1 MIKAAE
7 VIQLMGK
14 IAPKELAE
22 DWDNVGLQV
31 GDVNQEVENIL
42 IALDFNQEVLN
53 EALEKNCQLI
63 ITHHPFIFKG
73 IKSINT
79 QNESGRLIFEL
90 IKNNIVLFSAH
101 TNLDIAEG
109 GLNDYLI
116 NKLDVENI
124 SLLKTTKSKNYHKLV
139 TFIPE
144 NDFPKVRDAVY
155 AKGAGEYKN
164 YSHSG
169 FYQQGTGNFKP
180 LEDSNPHLGK
190 KNVLNEVREYRFEVI
205 VEDDKLDKVVKELIK
220 VHPYEE
226 PAWDLYE
233 MENLK
238 TEHGIGRIADFKFE
252 IELQPFLDQIKD
264 IYDLDV
270 IKVVRAKNKL
280 KKVALCSGS
289 GADFIK
295 DAYYQGADLYLTGD
309 VKYHEAQ
316 LAEELGINL
325 IDFGHYGSEKFVREL
340 LTERLKKEASAKL
353 LKELNFYKSELKTR
367 PWDYQ

>member
-14 IAPKELAE
+14 IAPANLAE

-31 GDVNQEVENIL
+31 GNTKQEVRNVL
-42 IALDFNQEVLN
+42 IALDFNKDVLN
-53 EALEKNCQLI
+53 EALERDCQLI
-63 ITHHPFIFKG
+63 ITHHPFIFDG

-79 QNESGRLIFEL
+79 QNQSGSLIFEL
-90 IKNNIVLFSAH
+90 IKNDIVLFSAH
-101 TNLDIAEG
+101 TNLDIAEN

-116 NKLDVENI
+116 NKLDVNNI
-124 SLLKTTKSKNYHKLV
+124 SILKSTKSKNYHKLV
-139 TFIPE
+139 TFVPKS
-144 NDFPKVRDAVY
+144 DFKELRDALY
-155 AKGAGEYKN
+155 AKGAGKYNN

-180 LEDSNPHLGK
+180 LSDSSPYLGEK
-190 KNVLNEVREYRFEVI
+190 GSLNEVEEYRFEALVADEKI
-205 VEDDKLDKVVKELIK
+205 DQVVKELLK

-226 PAWDLYE
+226 PAWDLYK

-238 TEHGIGRIADFKFE
+238 TEKGIGRIADLKSE
-252 IELQPFLDQIKD
+252 IELQPFLNQIKE
-264 IYDLDV
+264 IYNLDV
-270 IKVVRAKNKL
+270 IKVVKAKNKVN
-280 KKVALCSGS
+280 KIALCSGS
-289 GADFIK
+289 GSDFIK

-325 IDFGHYGSEKFVREL
+325 VDFGHYGSEKFVREL
-340 LTERLKKEASAKL
+340 LVERLNNEASSKL
-353 LKELNFYKSELKTR
+353 KRELNFLKSEIKTR
-367 PWDYQ
+367 PWEYQ

>member
-1 MIKAAE
+1 MVKAAE
-7 VIQLMGK
+7 IIQLMGR
-14 IAPKELAE
+14 IAPRELAE

-31 GDVNQEVENIL
+31 GDINQEVKNVL
-42 IALDFNQEVLN
+42 IALDFNQAVLN

-63 ITHHPFIFKG
+63 ITHHPFIFNG

-79 QNESGRLIFEL
+79 QNETGKLIFDL
-90 IKNNIVLFSAH
+90 IKNDIILFSAH
-101 TNLDIAEG
+101 TNLDVAEG

-144 NDFPKVRDAVY
+144 NDLQKVRDAVY
-155 AKGAGEYKN
+155 AKRAGEYKN

-169 FYQQGTGNFKP
+169 FYQEGTGNFKP
-180 LEDSNPHLGK
+180 LEKAEPHLGK
-190 KNVLNEVREYRFEVI
+190 KGVLNEVNEYRFEVI
-205 VEDDKLDKVVKELIK
+205 VADNKLDQVVKELLK

-233 MENLK
+233 LENLK
-238 TEHGIGRIADFKFE
+238 TEKGIGRIADLKAE
-252 IELQPFLDQIKD
+252 IELQPFLNEVKEV
-264 IYDLDV
+264 YDLDV
-270 IKVVRAKNKL
+270 IKVVKSKNKL
-280 KKVALCSGS
+280 KRIALCSGS

-316 LAEELGINL
+316 IAEELGINL
-325 IDFGHYGSEKFVREL
+325 VDFGHYGSEKFVREL
-340 LTERLKKEASAKL
+340 LVERLKNEASTKL
-353 LKELNFYKSELKTR
+353 LKTINFYKSELKTR